1 MNLAQQQVLV
11 VDDDPM
17 ILEILSQQLESF
29 GVGSIQTAEDGN
41 SALALLRQDNS
52 VTTLL
57 SDVSMPDMDW
67 PARIAALLA
76 ADDRLAAERLAHSL
90 KGGAA
95 TLGLLLLSASAATVE
110 QQFECGEAHD
120 LAGLATALNAV
131 CPTLIAVAGMARSS

>member
-1 MNLAQQQVLV
+1 MSLAKQHVLV

-41 SALALLRQDNS
+41 SALALLRQGNS

-67 PARIAALLA
+67 PAFMQTLA
-76 ADDRLAAERLAHSL
+76 EMQCQAGIILISGAKKEILQGINDLGHSL
-90 KGGAA
+90 GLRMLGYLNKPVMPQ
-95 TLGLLLLSASAATVE
+95 TLRV
-110 QQFECGEAHD
+110 
-120 LAGLATALNAV
+120 ALGQV
-131 CPTLIAVAGMARSS
+131 Q